1 MAAGFVCGLA
11 QAASLALPGSGQP
24 VWWLQLASMAVLAW
38 LLRPHGLAR
47 AAGLGWVFATA
58 WLVGTFWWLYI
69 SHAYPTGVLRRRWR
83 PRGAGAG
90 RLLGSYY
97 AVSGL

>member
-1 MAAGFVCGLA
+1 MAPAPAQVPRAAPWQWLLALCAGLA

-38 LLRPHGLAR
+38 LLRRPMGWRR

-58 WLVGTFWWLYI
+58 WLVGT
-69 SHAYPTGVLRRRWR
+69 VR
-83 PRGAGAG
+83 
-90 RLLGSYY
+90 
-97 AVSGL
+97 